1 MKLVWTLIL
10 SLVSSVAVAAGGP
23 SYPLETIEP
32 DYDDKV
38 SLQRGLATYAHYCMG
53 CHSLSYQRYERTA
66 ADLGIDMDV
75 MVQTIVPSDQ
85 KIGDLG
91 TIAMPSKGAAEWFGA
106 PPPDLTLVAR
116 KRSPDW
122 VYTYLKT
129 FYVDPSR
136 PLGVNNKVFPKVGM
150 PHVLEPLQG
159 VQRTVCKEAPIRV
172 NGTVQTDSISGQPL
186 TENQCGILE
195 VVEGSG
201 QLTPAEYDQLIYD
214 LVNFLEY
221 VGEPSKAKAHDMGLY
236 VLLFIMIFFVFA
248 YLLKREYWKDVH

>member
-1 MKLVWTLIL
+1 L
-10 SLVSSVAVAAGGP
+10 SF
-23 SYPLETIEP
+23 
-32 DYDDKV
+32 
-38 SLQRGLATYAHYCMG
+38 
-53 CHSLSYQRYERTA
+53 QRYERTA
-66 ADLGIDMDV
+66 TDLGIDPNV
-75 MVQTIVPSDQ
+75 MVQAIVPSDK

-106 PPPDLTLVAR
+106 PPPDLTLVTR
-116 KRSPDW
+116 KRSPEW

-129 FYVDPSR
+129 FYSDPSR

-159 VQRTVCKEAPIRV
+159 IQRSVCKE
-172 NGTVQTDSISGQPL
+172 VQVRSSATGQADPVVDH
-186 TENQCGILE
+186 TSAENQCGFLE
-195 VVEGSG
+195 VVEGTG
-201 QLTPAEYDQLIYD
+201 NLTPAEYDQLIYD

-221 VGEPSKAKAHDMGLY
+221 VGEPSKAKAHSLGIY

>member
-1 MKLVWTLIL
+1 
-10 SLVSSVAVAAGGP
+10 
-23 SYPLETIEP
+23 
-32 DYDDKV
+32 
-38 SLQRGLATYAHYCMG
+38 MG

-66 ADLGIDMDV
+66 SDLGIDPDV
-75 MVQTIVPSDQ
+75 MVQAIVPSDK

-106 PPPDLTLVAR
+106 PPPDLTLVTR
-116 KRSPDW
+116 KRSPEW

-129 FYVDPSR
+129 FYSDSSR

-159 VQRTVCKEAPIRV
+159 IQRSVCKEAQVRATGQADPAV
-172 NGTVQTDSISGQPL
+172 DQTL
-186 TENQCGILE
+186 AENQCGFLE
-195 VVEGSG
+195 VVEGTG
-201 QLTPAEYDQLIYD
+201 KLTPAEYDQLIYD

-221 VGEPSKAKAHDMGLY
+221 VGEPSKAKAHNLGIY